1 MFTGEFCKTSRHK
14 NLYTT
19 ETSTEKGKEKS
30 IQIHFGE
37 AIDLKKKKSLKK
49 LAQNLNYN
57 YYGSRYKFVQ
67 CSINEQLMTTRD
79 SLKKGKK

>member
-37 AIDLKKKKSLKK
+37 AIDLKKKKPEKASTKFK
-49 LAQNLNYN
+49 L
-57 YYGSRYKFVQ
+57 
-67 CSINEQLMTTRD
+67 
-79 SLKKGKK
+79 